1 MARASTTAVHPEPS
15 WLDSRQSHHLSNS
28 SPSSSFAADEGMEVV
43 EVMEMEVMEMEVM
56 EVEIME
62 EVQVTDGVVFSAL
75 CQGGCVHE
83 ILMISLRASELMPT
97 VCAGQPANAAE

>member
-43 EVMEMEVMEMEVM
+43 EVMEMEVME
-56 EVEIME
+56 VEIME

-83 ILMISLRASELMPT
+83 ILMISLRASELMST